1 MDFTRGCYLEVLLCF
16 VFVVDL
22 LGTGA
27 TPPGRLPI
35 TADPCSSDPCQ
46 NRALCRSRGNGFAC
60 FCVPGFQGRRCQIDV
75 DECVS
80 APCLNGATCEDRVGR
95 FTCRCPPG
103 FTGSTCQLQIDK
115 CQSQPCL
122 NGGGCHDT
130 NQSFACTC
138 PPGFHG
144 DRCECQSGP
153 CQDGGPCL
161 EGLSVDGYGCVCSGE
176 NCEPPAP
183 PCKSEPCF
191 NSAPCQD
198 NGSNYTCKCWPGFS
212 GPQCERD
219 IGECS
224 SGPCLHG
231 GRCVER
237 SWQALYG
244 SEALLPG
251 PYSPQTAQGFLCSCP
266 PGTTGSLCQELVDE
280 CVSAPCRHGG
290 RCEPRAGGYSCLCPP
305 RSADGVLYGGAD
317 CAVPL
322 TGCDGH
328 QCQNGGGCW
337 PLLHDDGRTH
347 GYSCSCPPGLTG
359 ALCQTPTAFSFQRS
373 GHLRL
378 QSPPPPP
385 PDGQASCNVTLS
397 FRTALPGAVLFQ
409 RGGGGGGLLLV
420 LELRRGRLRLTLGE
434 GPSGEEEEEEEEEEE
449 SQTLEL
455 GRAVADGEWHTVEVL
470 LRNGTL
476 GLALLGEAGGCRE
489 GDCRASAALRSS
501 LSALPSPLENTFV
514 GGPSGGPAGTGRRR
528 RRRRPAFVG
537 CMRDVLVDG
546 QVVVP
551 GEWLGDSALNVTAGC
566 SHRDRCLDAPCRHG
580 GRCLNL
586 WQARRC
592 RCPRPYRGPDCGEEL
607 APARFGGGDSLSY
620 ALFSV
625 TDPLGT
631 DLAVSLFLR
640 TRRPTGL
647 LLAVAPGNGSDG
659 GPYLRMWLEGG
670 KVKVQVD
677 GSERLE
683 SRSALGD
690 GERHFVSVEVGGAR
704 GGVTL
709 FVGEEQQG
717 HAPQARPLDVR
728 AGARVSVGGLQE
740 EGPGPGSFKGCV
752 QDLRINGRRLRFF
765 SPGGAP
771 ARSFPLEATVNVSE
785 GCTGDDACLASPCLN
800 GGQCLS
806 LWDHFTCTCPSHT
819 AGRRCEEVRWC
830 EAAPCPAGAVCHPLH
845 QGFEC
850 LSNVTLLN
858 DSSVLSY
865 RGRGL
870 LSRDVASL
878 TLSLRTRRR
887 HAALLHAE
895 RGSAFITLSLQDGR
909 LCMELQSHEEEKEE
923 LSTVSLTSRRLVSDG
938 EWHSVHLFMAAPW
951 ARRSRWTLVLD
962 EDLEGASTSAAPG
975 GGNLNFLRRGVD
987 IFLGGLGPGVG
998 WGLVGCLGPVELGGV
1013 ALPYFGP
1020 AQLGVPRPQA
1030 ERFELTSAPP
1040 ARGGCGGGAVC
1051 EPDPCLNGGRCRDLF
1066 DLHRCECPEGWA
1078 GRRCGA
1084 LVDTCASGPCLH
1096 GNCSVA
1102 GPGYACA
1109 CHVGFAG
1116 PDCGEEA
1123 DVCEGHL
1130 CGHGATCLHGPGRYA
1145 CLCAENYTGPLC
1157 NERVEEIPWYIAV
1170 RNIRPPKLPV
1180 SFCGDETRNYTCF
1193 NGGNCTERQLS
1204 CDCRPGFT
1212 GHRCEQEVDE
1222 CKSNPCLN
1230 GGYCRNLINKFSC
1243 VCDMSF
1249 TGEVCQTD
1257 LTSGALSSPLLL
1269 PVTLLS
1275 VLLFLAV
1282 VGSAVGLAVALSRR
1296 ATHGAYSP
1304 SRQEKEGS
1312 RVEMWNITQP
1322 PPMERLI

>member
-1 MDFTRGCYLEVLLCF
+1 MRKGWRTR
-16 VFVVDL
+16 
-22 LGTGA
+22 
-27 TPPGRLPI
+27 
-35 TADPCSSDPCQ
+35 
-46 NRALCRSRGNGFAC
+46 
-60 FCVPGFQGRRCQIDV
+60 RR
-75 DECVS
+75 E
-80 APCLNGATCEDRVGR
+80 
-95 FTCRCPPG
+95 
-103 FTGSTCQLQIDK
+103 K
-115 CQSQPCL
+115 
-122 NGGGCHDT
+122 
-130 NQSFACTC
+130 
-138 PPGFHG
+138 
-144 DRCECQSGP
+144 
-153 CQDGGPCL
+153 
-161 EGLSVDGYGCVCSGE
+161 
-176 NCEPPAP
+176 
-183 PCKSEPCF
+183 
-191 NSAPCQD
+191 
-198 NGSNYTCKCWPGFS
+198 
-212 GPQCERD
+212 
-219 IGECS
+219 
-224 SGPCLHG
+224 
-231 GRCVER
+231 
-237 SWQALYG
+237 
-244 SEALLPG
+244 
-251 PYSPQTAQGFLCSCP
+251 
-266 PGTTGSLCQELVDE
+266 
-280 CVSAPCRHGG
+280 
-290 RCEPRAGGYSCLCPP
+290 
-305 RSADGVLYGGAD
+305 
-317 CAVPL
+317 
-322 TGCDGH
+322 
-328 QCQNGGGCW
+328 
-337 PLLHDDGRTH
+337 
-347 GYSCSCPPGLTG
+347 
-359 ALCQTPTAFSFQRS
+359 
-373 GHLRL
+373 
-378 QSPPPPP
+378 
-385 PDGQASCNVTLS
+385 
-397 FRTALPGAVLFQ
+397 
-409 RGGGGGGLLLV
+409 
-420 LELRRGRLRLTLGE
+420 
-434 GPSGEEEEEEEEEEE
+434 EEEEEKEEEKMEEKEEEKMEEKEKGKEEEEERMEKKE
-449 SQTLEL
+449 SYHSVAVDHAGTA
-455 GRAVADGEWHTVEVL
+455 RAGAG
-470 LRNGTL
+470 
-476 GLALLGEAGGCRE
+476 AGGCSLCERRHPALNAVRDLFDSHQPFMRVTKRLPHGE
-489 GDCRASAALRSS
+489 PLHRGAGGQPALRRGSS
-501 LSALPSPLENTFV
+501 TLRSEPVSTATAVVVALGTRARATWLVRAGTAGRRADVDCARRPCAATGHLLPATGRTLQLACVAERLHGALHERVEEIPWYIAVRNIRAPQAPRVFLRDDTRNYTCFNGATAPSASVLRLPARLTGHRRSSFRVEHRSDHYVIVLIGQEV
-514 GGPSGGPAGTGRRR
+514 GGAT
-528 RRRRPAFVG
+528 
-537 CMRDVLVDG
+537 
-546 QVVVP
+546 
-551 GEWLGDSALNVTAGC
+551 
-566 SHRDRCLDAPCRHG
+566 
-580 GRCLNL
+580 
-586 WQARRC
+586 
-592 RCPRPYRGPDCGEEL
+592 EL
-607 APARFGGGDSLSY
+607 APARFGGGDSLSS

-625 TDPLGT
+625 TDPLGA

-640 TRRPTGL
+640 TRRPAGP
-647 LLAVAPGNGSDG
+647 LLAVAPGNGSAG
-659 GPYLRMWLEGG
+659 GPYLRVWLEGG
-670 KVKVQVD
+670 KVKVEVD
-677 GSERLE
+677 GSQRLE
-683 SRSALGD
+683 SRGALGD
-690 GERHFVSVEVGGAR
+690 GERHFVRVEVGGAR

-728 AGARVSVGGLQE
+728 AGARVAVGGLQE

-765 SPGGAP
+765 SPGGASARSFSPGGAP
-771 ARSFPLEATVNVSE
+771 ARSFPLEAAVNVSE

-800 GGQCLS
+800 GGQCLP

-909 LCMELQSHEEEKEE
+909 LCMELQSPAGGGEEGEEGEGEGEEEGEEKKGEEEEEDEQEKEEVEEEEEGKDEEGVEDEEEKKEEEEKMEEKEEEKMEEKEE

-1020 AQLGVPRPQA
+1020 AQLGAPRPQA

-1040 ARGGCGGGAVC
+1040 ARRGCGGGAVC

-1084 LVDTCASGPCLH
+1084 LVDTCASAPCLH
-1096 GNCSVA
+1096 GNCSVVA
-1102 GPGYACA
+1102 GSRYACA

-1116 PDCGEEA
+1116 PDCREEA
-1123 DVCEGHL
+1123 DVCEAHL

-1180 SFCGDETRNYTCF
+1180 SFCGDDTRNYTCF

-1249 TGEVCQTD
+1249 TGAVCQTD
-1257 LTSGALSSPLLL
+1257 VSDLYFYVAVLLWQNL
-1269 PVTLLS
+1269 FQLLS
-1275 VLLFLAV
+1275 YLILRLDEDEPEVDW
-1282 VGSAVGLAVALSRR
+1282 
-1296 ATHGAYSP
+1296 GA
-1304 SRQEKEGS
+1304 EE
-1312 RVEMWNITQP
+1312 
-1322 PPMERLI
+1322 